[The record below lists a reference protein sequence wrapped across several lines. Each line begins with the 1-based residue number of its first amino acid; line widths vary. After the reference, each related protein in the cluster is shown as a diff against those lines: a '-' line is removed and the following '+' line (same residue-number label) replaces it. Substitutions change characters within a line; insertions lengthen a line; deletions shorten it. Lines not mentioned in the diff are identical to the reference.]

1 MKRTNLILQT
11 VVETPEFIKQA
22 RESMSDK
29 MRNDFVDYIA
39 KNPLEG
45 ALIQGTGGA
54 RKIRWQSNEHT
65 GKRGGTRIIYYYH
78 DEDIPIFLFTA
89 YKKNQRENIAPAEKA
104 ALKKIINLI
113 VKAYKEET

>member
-45 ALIQGTGGA
+45 TIIQGTGGA
-54 RKIRWQSNEHT
+54 RKIRWQSDEHT
-65 GKRGGTRIIYYYH
+65 GKRGGTRVIYYYH
-78 DEDIPIFLFTA
+78 DEDIPIFLFTT

-104 ALKKIINLI
+104 ALKKIIKLI
-113 VKAYKEET
+113 VKAYKEGI